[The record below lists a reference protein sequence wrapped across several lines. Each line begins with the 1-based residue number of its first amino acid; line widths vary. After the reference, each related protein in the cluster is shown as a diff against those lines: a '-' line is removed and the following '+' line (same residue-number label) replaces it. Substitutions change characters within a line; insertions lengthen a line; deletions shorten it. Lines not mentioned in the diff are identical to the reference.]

1 MDINCLFESITKFR
15 GIHFRRTRETLNDAT
30 FWTKYVT
37 SRNYFP
43 VDGKLVTITY
53 YCNSTMELSI
63 NFD

>member
-1 MDINCLFESITKFR
+1 MAESIFDVS
-15 GIHFRRTRETLNDAT
+15 RETLIAAT

-43 VDGKLVTITY
+43 VDGKLVTITQ